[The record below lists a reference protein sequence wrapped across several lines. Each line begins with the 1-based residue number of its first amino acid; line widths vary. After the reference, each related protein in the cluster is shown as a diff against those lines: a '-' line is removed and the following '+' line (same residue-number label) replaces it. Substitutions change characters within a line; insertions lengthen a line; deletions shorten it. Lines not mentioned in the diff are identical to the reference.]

1 MSEGAAAARLALG
14 AARVERERA
23 LRELRTAEAHADFWR
38 EPDGSLPVI
47 DPAVPGNQQA
57 FEEVSGL
64 QPALDAATTHV
75 ESAEAAH
82 TAAAQAYTTLAAQEP
97 LFPEANQAPILL
109 LPVRLEAVYGTSA
122 DGDPEL
128 RVRVFPD
135 DVHVDSHERGLTEG
149 EQRAGRA
156 HWEAVHAATTDQER
170 AAAWDTLVSRAARRA
185 TWVREALTPTNQ
197 PPAAPTFPEVDT
209 VDEAWTRAAHT
220 RLLPHHFEF
229 SAYRDGVLQWR
240 TAGAAIPDTLPL
252 GVAPTSAGDGA
263 DDDEI
268 PLDPDSRW
276 LADFMKARAVG
287 MALAVPIGSPDDRFD
302 LLTAVGIGS
311 QDAATG
317 GTRLQEQLVAHSHT
331 GGLSVVPPRTP
342 TNNTAGSRSAWRSRQ
357 APLSPSERDARL
369 AGFDQTSEQEAARLG
384 RALGIDGARTLAPAT
399 DPADEHAE
407 LAAAL
412 HRLRA
417 RSLMWSRA
425 LGPVDKAMLDETP
438 VDEPW
443 LHAAADHFAA
453 YVRGR
458 GPHPLLRIGRQPY
471 GVLPVSSLDVWI
483 GAAPDDLMARHV
495 GSFQAAFAE
504 HHDRAARILEGPD
517 QDAVLID
524 LLSFQAT
531 PRRLAKWF
539 HQVSGTEGRP
549 PPSTAGAIPASMALA
564 WQTFD
569 VRRTDEGQ
577 PIEPDW
583 FEPLPDPLPDE
594 LRAFL
599 QRRPLAQLLV
609 LFDETIATMRQTHLA
624 PVEADF
630 NAVYVPLATVLE
642 QLCSAPT
649 RSFFYSQA
657 SWSSN
662 AMSNVLRGG
671 PALPGE
677 VDRAVQQAL
686 RYRKHF
692 APFVDLEDE
701 AVQDLATVE
710 ALYRE
715 TTDPVSQ
722 RVDAW
727 VTSLATRRLH
737 ELRESGADGIRTGG
751 YGWLTEVEPTT
762 PVPSREGFLQT
773 PSLHHAA
780 TAAVLR
786 SGWQAHQDR
795 GAFAV
800 DIQSARARRA
810 QAVIEG
816 VRAGQELTALL
827 GYQFERAL
835 HDAHLDRF
843 VRGFRA
849 AYPHAPLVEP
859 DAVDQTAARV
869 AIGAR
874 NVVDGQAL
882 RRDRATLDA
891 DGALLAAAG
900 SDLGADAPALR
911 RMIAELDETF
921 DAVGDLV
928 LAESV
933 HQLVGGSPMRAGI
946 AADVAGRGQDLPT
959 DYDVLRTPR
968 TGIPLTHHV
977 AIGLTDEPTPGWADN
992 RPLARL
998 EPRLEGWLRRRL
1010 GPADAWPVGTDLGA
1024 SWCAFDA
1031 LLATPTSITAA
1042 VVAAGG
1048 VPDDA
1053 VVERLAVVSER
1064 LRAVLAGCTPLTA
1077 RHLDP
1082 AADRVGGSLDL
1093 HDLDARLRPWWAK
1106 VGESATKYADA
1117 ADAAARATVLADLTG
1132 LGVLPPAGA
1141 ETGAFPALQAATAE
1155 LPPLPAADAEP
1166 GAADAWLERLL
1177 RTVDRLLHPAVRV
1190 TAALTST
1197 PPTAPAPDP
1206 TQDEVTD
1213 WLRDQVLV
1221 RPQVET
1227 LDVALVAS
1235 EVLGGAAPARLRVH
1249 QQVLDA
1255 AAAAPWSAT
1264 GAPVESTAS
1273 QGSVVLVTDGD
1284 AAVRAGLVVDGWSET
1299 VPHAADSPDEV
1310 TGIAFDF
1317 DRPGA
1322 RPPQAMLVAV
1332 PPDLARGWCLEDV
1345 HGCVEETLALSK
1357 VRMLDLAD
1365 LPELAALPLVDEVG

>member
-1 MSEGAAAARLALG
+1 MSEETAAARLALG

-47 DPAVPGNQQA
+47 PGNQEA
-57 FEEVSGL
+57 FVEVSGL
-64 QPALDAATTHV
+64 QPALDAATAHV
-75 ESAEAAH
+75 EAAEAAH
-82 TAAAQAYTTLAAQEP
+82 TAAAQVYTTLAAQEP
-97 LFPEANQAPILL
+97 LFPEANQQPILL
-109 LPVRLEAVYGTSA
+109 LPVRLEAVYATSA
-122 DGDPEL
+122 DGDAEL

-135 DVHVDSHERGLTEG
+135 DVHVDSHEPGLTKG
-149 EQRAGRA
+149 EQRVGRA
-156 HWEAVHAATTDQER
+156 YWEAVHAATTDEER
-170 AAAWDTLVSRAARRA
+170 AAAWDALVSRAARRA
-185 TWVREALTPTNQ
+185 TWVREALTPTNA
-197 PPAAPTFPEVDT
+197 PPAAPTFPEVET
-209 VDEAWTRAAHT
+209 VEEAWMRAART
-220 RLLPHHFEF
+220 RLLPDHFEF

-240 TAGAAIPDTLPL
+240 KAGATIPDTLPL
-252 GVAPTSAGDGA
+252 GVAPTAAGDGA

-268 PLDPDSRW
+268 PLDPESRW
-276 LADFMKARAVG
+276 LADFLKARSVG
-287 MALAVPIGSPDDRFD
+287 MALAVPLDSPDDRFD

-311 QDAATG
+311 QDAATAG
-317 GTRLQEQLVAHSHT
+317 ARLQEQLVAHSHT
-331 GGLSVVPPRTP
+331 GGLSLVPPRTP

-357 APLSPSERDARL
+357 APLAPTERDARR
-369 AGFDQTSEQEAARLG
+369 ARHDQVSEQEAARLG
-384 RALGIDGARTLAPAT
+384 RALGIDGAVALAPAT

-407 LAAAL
+407 LSAAV

-425 LGPVDKAMLDETP
+425 LGPVEQAMLDETP

-453 YVRGR
+453 HVRSR

-483 GAAPDDLMARHV
+483 GAAPDDLLARHV

-504 HHDRAARILEGPD
+504 HTNRAARILEGPD

-531 PRRLAKWF
+531 PRRLARWF
-539 HQVSGTEGRP
+539 HQVSGRENRP
-549 PPSTAGAIPASMALA
+549 PPSTAGAIPASMAMA

-569 VRRTDEGQ
+569 VRRNDEGT
-577 PIEPDW
+577 PVEPDW
-583 FEPLPDPLPDE
+583 FEPVPDPLPDA

-609 LFDETIATMRQTHLA
+609 LFDETIATMRQTHVA
-624 PVEADF
+624 PVEADL
-630 NAVYVPLATVLE
+630 NALYVPLATVLE

-649 RSFFYSQA
+649 RSVFYTQA
-657 SWSSN
+657 HWSSN
-662 AMSNVLRGG
+662 AMSNVLRSG

-701 AVQDLATVE
+701 AVNDLATVE

-715 TTDPVSQ
+715 TSDPVSQ

-737 ELRESGADGIRTGG
+737 ELREGGVDGIRMGG
-751 YGWLTEVEPTT
+751 YGWLTDVEATT
-762 PVPSREGFLQT
+762 PVPTREGFLQT

-780 TAAVLR
+780 TAAVMR
-786 SGWQAHQDR
+786 SGWQAHADR
-795 GAFAV
+795 RAFAV

-859 DAVDQTAARV
+859 DADDSDEARA

-882 RRDRATLDA
+882 RRDRASLQADDA
-891 DGALLAAAG
+891 ALQAAAG
-900 SDLGADAPALR
+900 SELRDDAPALR

-946 AADVAGRGQDLPT
+946 AADVAGRGHDLPT

-968 TGIPLTHHV
+968 TGTPVSHHV
-977 AIGLTDEPTPGWADN
+977 AIGLTDAAAPGWADD

-998 EPRLEGWLRRRL
+998 DPRLEGWLRRRL
-1010 GPADAWPVGTDLGA
+1010 GPAGDWPVGTDLGD
-1024 SWCAFDA
+1024 SWCALDA
-1031 LLATPTSITAA
+1031 LLATPTAITAA
-1042 VVAAGG
+1042 IVAAGG
-1048 VPDDA
+1048 VPDEA
-1053 VVERLAVVSER
+1053 VIERLAVVCER
-1064 LRAVLAGCTPLTA
+1064 LRTVLAGCTPLTA

-1082 AADRVGGSLDL
+1082 ASDRVGGSVDL
-1093 HDLDARLRPWWAK
+1093 RDLDARLRPWWAQ
-1106 VGESATKYADA
+1106 VGTCAARYADA
-1117 ADAAARATVLADLTG
+1117 AAAARATVLADLTA

-1141 ETGAFPALQAATAE
+1141 ETGAFPALQAATAD
-1155 LPPLPAADAEP
+1155 LPPLPAGEAEA
-1166 GAADAWLERLL
+1166 GAADAWLERVLS
-1177 RTVDRLLHPAVRV
+1177 TVDRLLHPAVRV
-1190 TAALTST
+1190 APALTSSPPT
-1197 PPTAPAPDP
+1197 PPAPEPS
-1206 TQDEVTD
+1206 QDDVAD

-1221 RPQVET
+1221 RAQVET

-1249 QQVLDA
+1249 QQVPA
-1255 AAAAPWSAT
+1255 GAAAAPWSAT

-1299 VPHAADSPDEV
+1299 VPHAADTPDEV

-1357 VRMLDLAD
+1357 VRVLDLAD